1 MTATFG
7 RGAKGDLVSVL
18 QRGLL
23 ARGFYT
29 GQVDADFG
37 GATKRAVETFQEHG
51 ARPVTGQVGPDDWEE
66 ALGLPWPELFARCLQ
81 LTARFE
87 GHGYGTVAG
96 NFDGAGLTWGVIGF
110 TLQHGG
116 LASLVL
122 EVDARAPEVL
132 EECFGDASAELLGHL
147 REDTAADRLAWADSI
162 SLPPRKVGVAEPW
175 RSGFRRLGAAPL
187 TQELQ
192 RREARRKYF
201 EPALSTAGRLGLAS
215 DRGIALCFDVHV
227 QNGGVKKKSAN
238 TYSEEVASL
247 PDGAPERDRRS
258 ILARLVADSS
268 RPQFRDDVLSRKSC
282 IATGRGAVHGETFDL
297 DAWALD
303 DG

>member
-1 MTATFG
+1 MTARFG
-7 RGAKGDLVSVL
+7 RGAKGDLISVL

-23 ARGFYT
+23 ARGLYT
-29 GQVDADFG
+29 GRVDADYG
-37 GATKRAVETFQEHG
+37 GATERAVEAYQ
-51 ARPVTGQVGPDDWEE
+51 AKAKRPVTGIVAQADWED

-110 TLQHGG
+110 TLQHGE

-122 EVDARAPEVL
+122 EIDARAL
-132 EECFGDASAELLGHL
+132 ELLVESFGDAAGELLAHL
-147 REDTAADRLAWADSI
+147 RDDSPAKRLAWADSI
-162 SLPPRKVGVAEPW
+162 SLPPRKVGVSQPW
-175 RSGFRRLGAAPL
+175 RSGFMKLGAAPL

-201 EPALSTAGRLGLAS
+201 DPALATASRLGLAS

-227 QNGGVKKKSAN
+227 QNGGVKSASAKA
-238 TYSEEVASL
+238 YAAEVAAL
-247 PDGAPERDRRS
+247 PAAATEARKRS
-258 ILARLVADSS
+258 ILAHLVADSS
-268 RPQFRDDVLSRKSC
+268 RPKYRADVLSRKSC
-282 IATGRGAVHGETFDL
+282 IATGEGIVHGERFDL
-297 DAWALD
+297 DVWALG